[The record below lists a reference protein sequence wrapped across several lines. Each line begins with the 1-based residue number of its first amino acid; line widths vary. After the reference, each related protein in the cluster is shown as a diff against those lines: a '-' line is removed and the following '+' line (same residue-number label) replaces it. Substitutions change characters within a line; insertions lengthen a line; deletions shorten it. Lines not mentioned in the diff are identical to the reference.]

1 MGLSYNAAF
10 LSLAALSLTA
20 CANLNSIHRV
30 SDLRAEGQIEMID
43 AKQRAIISVPTISVA
58 STQKSD
64 QYGSALQSTK
74 FRVCAE
80 AAPDVFSI
88 YALAAAAEGR
98 ASLSPGEDAGRDL
111 EGLATLSAAETAST
125 IERTQTINLIR
136 ESMYRTCERY
146 LSGAIGAETMQI
158 QAARDQRAMVAILA
172 IEQLT
177 GVVKRRPTILSTQA
191 QASLISARKKLID
204 QQAAESEYLATKQEA
219 FEQAEIKFHQA
230 TSVYDELYEG
240 KCGAIIQTPSPDL
253 PEAEPDSSQTQTTT
267 ETRTTLEGGVES
279 TETITPVQVTPNAP
293 TVDAAKGAA
302 DFAEK
307 KANCQGA
314 HRAKANAETSL
325 SSLKSARDAAKA
337 TLGATRELLAK
348 LSPTALSASAGG
360 QGDGDAGSNPT
371 PEDIT
376 KVADTVAAI
385 TASTFDTQT
394 ELVYVC
400 TNVMPTFASYK
411 EPYAAQ
417 WTIIHACISVLN
429 AQSSVLEAKA
439 KRLDIETEILKIRR
453 QEMLIGND
461 GPPNNP

>member
-1 MGLSYNAAF
+1 MGLSHNAAF
-10 LSLAALSLTA
+10 LSLVTFSLAA

-30 SDLRAEGQIEMID
+30 SALNAEGQIELID
-43 AKQRAIISVPTISVA
+43 AKQRAIISVPTISA
-58 STQKSD
+58 TSTEMRD
-64 QYGSALQSTK
+64 QDVSALQSTK

-177 GVVKRRPTILSTQA
+177 GVVKRRPTILSSES
-191 QASLISARKKLID
+191 QASLISSNEKLIE
-204 QQAAESEYLATKQEA
+204 QQTKESADLATKQA
-219 FEQAEIKFHQA
+219 AVEQAEVKLKQA
-230 TSVYDELYEG
+230 TKAYEELYDG
-240 KCGAIIQTPSPDL
+240 KCDAIAQTPSPET
-253 PEAEPDSSQTQTTT
+253 PEAEP
-267 ETRTTLEGGVES
+267 
-279 TETITPVQVTPNAP
+279 NAENS
-293 TVDAAKGAA
+293 DATHLP
-302 DFAEK
+302 EK
-307 KANCQGA
+307 KAKCQGA
-314 HRAKANAETSL
+314 RSAKKNAESTL
-325 SSLKSARDAAKA
+325 SSRGDARDAAKA
-337 TLGATRELLAK
+337 TLEATRELLTK
-348 LSPTALSASAGG
+348 LSPTVLSTRTDG
-360 QGDGDAGSNPT
+360 QGSGDTGSSPT
-371 PEDIT
+371 PVDIT

-385 TASTFDTQT
+385 TASAFDTQT

-411 EPYAAQ
+411 EPYPAQ
-417 WTIIHACISVLN
+417 SNIINACLNVLN
-429 AQSSVLEAKA
+429 AQSSALEAEA

-453 QEMLIGND
+453 SEMLMGND
-461 GPPNNP
+461 GSPNNP

>member
-10 LSLAALSLTA
+10 LSLAALSLAA

-43 AKQRAIISVPTISVA
+43 AKQRAIISVPTISA
-58 STQKSD
+58 TSTQRSEQD
-64 QYGSALQSTK
+64 VSALQSTK

-98 ASLSPGEDAGRDL
+98 ASFAPGEDAGRDL

-146 LSGAIGAETMQI
+146 LSGAIGADTMEI

-177 GVVKRRPTILSTQA
+177 GVVKRRPTILS
-191 QASLISARKKLID
+191 
-204 QQAAESEYLATKQEA
+204 
-219 FEQAEIKFHQA
+219 
-230 TSVYDELYEG
+230 VYDELYEG
-240 KCGAIIQTPSPDL
+240 KCGVIIQTPSPNL

-279 TETITPVQVTPNAP
+279 PETIIPVQVTPNAA
-293 TVDAAKGAA
+293 TADAAKGAA

-337 TLGATRELLAK
+337 TLVATRELLAK
-348 LSPTALSASAGG
+348 LSPTALNASAGG
-360 QGDGDAGSNPT
+360 QGDGEAGSSPT
-371 PEDIT
+371 PGDIT

-385 TASTFDTQT
+385 TASAFDTQT
-394 ELVYVC
+394 EFVYVC
-400 TNVMPTFASYK
+400 TNLVPTFANY
-411 EPYAAQ
+411 ENPYRAQ
-417 WTIIHACISVLN
+417 WEIVNACLNLLN
-429 AQSSVLEAKA
+429 AQTSVLESEAV
-439 KRLDIETEILKIRR
+439 RLDLESEILKIRR
-453 QEMLIGND
+453 SEMLMGND
-461 GPPNNP
+461 GPPNNPQ